1 MHIQKNARH
10 KKARDSILTGEQMKS
25 LSCMFL
31 IVLLVGGF
39 VFVCNVDFVD
49 AQDST
54 EVGGILHSDTTWT
67 IENSPYSITSTV
79 QIPENVTLKIDP
91 GVTVTD
97 NSTDYVMFF
106 LHGRIEAHGTPSNK
120 ITFIGGGEN
129 ALLFKTEG
137 ALSEPSVS
145 FDYCTVKNALN
156 FWEGTRG
163 HFNLT
168 NSELINLGRV
178 GWSTTYSRIHFS
190 EKAIYIE
197 NNTFIDTN
205 GFEFSI
211 AYENIYIRYNLFK
224 GNRGLLV
231 KEHVNTGAS
240 PQAVVKYNTFIN
252 VSETVLLITS
262 WGAQGNMDA
271 TENYWGTSDTSLID
285 SWIEDGYDDIGIH
298 AFIDYMPILTEPH
311 PNTPTLPITASF
323 EYSPVSV
330 YAYGEVNFDAT
341 ASFAE
346 YSQIANYTWD
356 FGDGNITTTSS
367 STIKHRYT
375 TPNSYDVTLTVTD
388 EFGFTNSTAS
398 TIDVL
403 LDDVPPVTGDNY
415 NGLWHNENFN
425 ITLTATDTESGVAET
440 YYRINNGAAKTV
452 SVNGQPPITIEGAN
466 NTLEYWSFDNAVN
479 EETHKLVTG
488 IKLDKS
494 PPTSLINLNGTL
506 GSGGWFTSDVTVSI
520 SATDSVSEVGRT
532 EYNID
537 NSVWK
542 TYVAP
547 FNMADEGVF
556 SIHYMSVDPAGN
568 EETAKTET
576 VKVDKTAPI
585 GSVQIN
591 KNVVYTNITSVT
603 LALSANDTTSGVAH
617 MHFSNDGTEWSS
629 WETYAT
635 SKVWTLTA
643 DNGEK
648 TVYVQFKDNADLVSE
663 TYQDSIILDTIKPT
677 ADAGQNQTVKVDT
690 TVTFNA
696 NASNDNLEIVSYEW
710 DFGNGVTGTG
720 ETSTYTYTNKG
731 TYTVTLTVK
740 DAADNADTHQIT
752 VTVTTP
758 EEFLPWLIVGGA
770 TVAITAAAVAVFW
783 KKRKK
788 RS

>member
-1 MHIQKNARH
+1 
-10 KKARDSILTGEQMKS
+10 MKS
-25 LSCMFL
+25 RSCIFL
-31 IVLLVGGF
+31 IVLLVSGF
-39 VFVCNVDFVD
+39 VSVCNLNFGA
-49 AQDST
+49 AQDYT
-54 EVGGILHSDTTWT
+54 EVGGILYSDTTWT
-67 IENSPYSITSTV
+67 IENSPYSVTSTV

-91 GVTVTD
+91 GVIVTD
-97 NSTDYVMFF
+97 NSPNYLMFL
-106 LHGRIEAHGTPSNK
+106 LHGKVEAHGTPANK
-120 ITFIGGGEN
+120 ITFIGGGDWVVFFN
-129 ALLFKTEG
+129 TGG
-137 ALSEPSVS
+137 ATSDPSLSL
-145 FDYCTVKNALN
+145 DYCIIKHGSSV
-156 FWEGTRG
+156 WESSRG
-163 HFNLT
+163 YFKLT
-168 NSELINLGRV
+168 NSELVDLGY
-178 GWSTTYSRIHFS
+178 WSSADIRYPASD
-190 EKAIYIE
+190 IYIE
-197 NNTFIDTN
+197 HNMFIDTN
-205 GFEFSI
+205 GFDI
-211 AYENIYIRYNLFK
+211 ANANKHVYIRYNLFK
-224 GNRGLLV
+224 GNRGVLV
-231 KEHVNTGAS
+231 KEHAGAS
-240 PQAVVKYNTFIN
+240 GSSAAVVNYNSFIN
-252 VSETVLLITS
+252 MSETVFAIST
-262 WGAQGNMDA
+262 WDGEFTMDA
-271 TENYWGTSDTSLID
+271 TENYWGTSNTSLVD
-285 SWIEDGYDDIGIH
+285 SWIEDGYDDIRING
-298 AFIDYMPILTEPH
+298 FVDYLPILTEPH
-311 PNTPTLPITASF
+311 PDTPTLPITASF

-330 YAYGEVNFDAT
+330 YAYGEVNFDANS
-341 ASFAE
+341 SFAE

-388 EFGFTNSTAS
+388 EFGFKDITAA

-415 NGLWHNENFN
+415 NGLWHNEDFN

-452 SVNGQPPITIEGAN
+452 SANGQPPITIEGAN

-494 PPTSLINLNGTL
+494 PPASLINLNGTL

-520 SATDSVSEVGRT
+520 SVTDSVSEVGRT

-547 FNMADEGVF
+547 FNMGDEGVF
-556 SIHYMSVDPAGN
+556 SIHYMSIDPAGN

-591 KNVVYTNITSVT
+591 ENVVYTNITSVT
-603 LALSANDTTSGVAH
+603 LVLSANDTTSGVAQ

-696 NASNDNLEIVSYEW
+696 SASSDNLGIVSYEW

-720 ETSTYTYTNKG
+720 ETATCTYTNKG

-740 DAADNADTHQIT
+740 DAAGNEGTHQIT

-770 TVAITAAAVAVFW
+770 AVAITAAAVAVFW